1 MPGVPT
7 PRPATNLT
15 PVLPDRDLAALRA
28 LERRRRAR
36 LRAWLYRRVLVCAV
50 WLLWVD
56 LCWARRQAL
65 TALLPR
71 VKTASAVSAVAA
83 PAESLVCL
91 PSARRLSEADLVR
104 RSDWE
109 LTLMRNEPYARHGYR
124 FGQGQGGAAI
134 YAYFARLPWYRPD
147 THDLD
152 VCWERL
158 SKGEQANAFLLLRY
172 QKQRRGHR

>member
-1 MPGVPT
+1 MPSVLSS
-7 PRPATNLT
+7 RPAPNL
-15 PVLPDRDLAALRA
+15 PLALPDRDLAALRA

-36 LRAWLYRRVLVCAV
+36 LRAWLYRRVAVLAV

-56 LCWARRQAL
+56 LCWAHRQAL

-71 VKTASAVSAVAA
+71 ANAAPVAPALAA

-91 PSARRLSEADLVR
+91 PSARRLSKTDLAAH
-104 RSDWE
+104 SDWE

-147 THDLD
+147 TRDLD

-158 SKGEQANAFLLLRY
+158 SKVEQANAFLLLRY
-172 QKQRRGHR
+172 QKQRRGYK

>member
-1 MPGVPT
+1 MPDVP
-7 PRPATNLT
+7 PSRSATALIPST
-15 PVLPDRDLAALRA
+15 QQRDLALLRRA
-28 LERRRRAR
+28 ERRYRAS
-36 LRAWLYRRVLVCAV
+36 LRAWVYRRMAVLVV

-56 LCWARRQAL
+56 QCWAHRQAL

-71 VKTASAVSAVAA
+71 ANATPVAPALAA
-83 PAESLVCL
+83 PDVALVCL
-91 PSARRLSEADLVR
+91 PSARRLSEAELAG

-158 SKGEQANAFLLLRY
+158 SKVEQANAFLLLRF
-172 QKQRRGHR
+172 QNKLRGKR